1 MLRRLLA
8 FLGLGLVL
16 LPLYAGAETASLVY
30 DINSASPDN
39 IQGGFRGGLFSL
51 GDPSGDK
58 ALFMASEPGSGM
70 ELWVTDGTALGT
82 RLVADLCL
90 GPCSSE
96 IRFMGTPGGVA
107 LFVVSLGT
115 EEGGIEST
123 VWRSDGTPKGTYPLG
138 HQAVSAGNL
147 CHGVFN
153 EVFQGTVYFIF
164 MSEAHGCELW
174 RSDGTAAGTERLT
187 DLNPGPADSVPH
199 QMFVLNGRLHFFARD
214 AEGHGLWRLDGAST
228 VLVQRLPGGNFSEI
242 FASAGPRVYFTIS
255 VDGSSELWTSDGT
268 AGGTKRLAGVSNNLQ
283 VLDGILYFLS
293 TDLDRDLELWRS
305 DGTLGGTRPVTGF
318 QNPLPFSHFGLKVG
332 KLGNLLI
339 FAASDDGSPA
349 RLWTS
354 GGAPSSTR
362 LLAGCPGG
370 CPEIP
375 EEGSFHKSG
384 PRLLF
389 AGTDSVHGTELW
401 STDGTGPG
409 TRLLGDLCNGS
420 CSSNPAGLMAY
431 RGAVYFLADNPEGYA
446 LWKTDGSNISRIATL
461 AAERHPFDPFY
472 PSALIGGK
480 LLLPVT
486 DIAMGTIQL
495 WVSDGEPAGTWMITL
510 IGERGVGSNPFP
522 IFALGDRALFIACD
536 GQELGLWTSG
546 GTAAT
551 TVPVTGPSVTPCP
564 RSSLPL
570 RLQVAGNLGYVREH
584 IFETNSYRLWRTDGT
599 DAGTFLLPSVEAK
612 YLELPVPF
620 AGKAFFTT
628 STDLGV
634 SSLWETD
641 GTAAGTRALFDLSG
655 FSFGPVLTPL
665 GPDLFIAIANSLWVT
680 DGTQAGTRQLAT
692 NNSSGPYNLVRV
704 GNLVFFLANAA
715 GGLWRTDGTAAGTYP
730 VLFGNGPAYD
740 PADLVAFNGALYFMG
755 RSNPGDARR
764 SLWKTG
770 GTLGTTMRIAEVGRP
785 RNPFYGFTEPA
796 LMTVVGQQLF
806 FIADDG
812 VHGEEVWRT
821 DGTTA
826 GTVLTRDIMPGS
838 ATSYP
843 LGLYGAKGKLYFNA
857 GDPDHGFELWE
868 SDGTEA
874 GTRMVQD
881 ISPGVQ
887 PSDPYWFAEVGDR
900 LFFSADDGVTGREP
914 WVLPLAGP
922 AGCVPSE
929 QVLCLAGG
937 RFRAE
942 IQWRDFQ
949 GNSGRGHAVSLTP
962 DTGYFWFFDS
972 ANVEV
977 IIKALDGQG
986 VNGHH
991 WVFYGALSSVE
1002 YTLTVTDTQ
1011 TGAARRYI
1019 NPPGRLGS
1027 VGDTV
1032 AFGPLGATGSSLSLG
1047 PAAEEWKPVAVRSR
1061 TAAVLAPCVPS
1072 STRLCLNGGRFA
1084 VEAAW
1089 RDFQGKA
1096 GTAVA
1101 VPLTG
1106 DTGYFW
1112 FFDEKNVEIVLKVL
1126 DGQGL
1131 NGKFWVFYGALS
1143 SVEYTLTVTDT
1154 QTGQTR
1160 IYSNPSG
1167 RLASVADTG
1176 AF

>member
-1 MLRRLLA
+1 MIRRLLPA
-8 FLGLGLVL
+8 LGLTLAL
-16 LPLYAGAETASLVY
+16 FPLCAGAETASLVY
-30 DINSASPDN
+30 DVNSASPDDVR
-39 IQGGFRGGLFSL
+39 GGFRGGLYPL
-51 GDPSGDK
+51 GDK
-58 ALFMASEPGSGM
+58 ALFMASEPGSGA

-96 IRFMGTPGGVA
+96 ILFMGTVGGVA
-107 LFVVSLGT
+107 LFVASQGT
-115 EEGGIEST
+115 DEGDIEST
-123 VWRSDGTPKGTYPLG
+123 VWRSDGTPRGTYPLG
-138 HQAVSAGNL
+138 ARAVSPGNL
-147 CHGVFN
+147 CHGYYN
-153 EVFQGTVYFIF
+153 AVFQGALYFIF
-164 MSEAHGCELW
+164 MSDTHGCELW
-174 RSDGTAAGTERLT
+174 RSDGTAAGTGRLT
-187 DLNPGPADSVPH
+187 DLNPGPAHSVPH
-199 QMFVLNGRLHFFARD
+199 QLFVLNGRLYFIASD
-214 AEGHGLWRLDGAST
+214 AGGPGLWRLDGTGA
-228 VLVQRLPGGNFSEI
+228 VLVERLPGGNFTEN
-242 FASAGPRVYFTIS
+242 FASAGSRVFFT
-255 VDGSSELWTSDGT
+255 VALDNGASELWISDGT
-268 AGGTKRLAGVSNNLQ
+268 AGGTERLAGVAYRLQ

-293 TDLDRDLELWRS
+293 TDLDRDSELWRS
-305 DGTLGGTRPVTGF
+305 DGTAQGTRPVTAF
-318 QNPLPFSHFGLKVG
+318 QNPEPFASFDFKVE

-339 FAASDDGSPA
+339 FAASGDGLPA

-354 GGAPSSTR
+354 GGNPASTR
-362 LLAGCPGG
+362 PLAGCPGG
-370 CPEIP
+370 CPETP
-375 EEGSFHKSG
+375 EGASFQKSG
-384 PRLLF
+384 SRLLF
-389 AGTDSVHGTELW
+389 AGTDSIHGAELW

-420 CSSNPAGLMAY
+420 CSSNPAGFMAY

-446 LWKTDGSNISRIATL
+446 LWKTDGSGVSRIATL
-461 AAERHPFDPFY
+461 AGERFVFDPFY
-472 PSALIGGK
+472 PAAVIGGK

-486 DIAMGTIQL
+486 DIAMDTVQL
-495 WVSDGEPAGTWMITL
+495 WVSDGEPAGTAMITL

-522 IFALGDRALFIACD
+522 ILALGDRALFIACD

-551 TVPVTGPSVTPCP
+551 TNKVAGPSVAPCP
-564 RSSLPL
+564 SSSLPL
-570 RLQVAGNLGYVREH
+570 RLQVAGNLGYVQEYVRG
-584 IFETNSYRLWRTDGT
+584 TNSYRLWRTDGT
-599 DAGTFLLPSVEAK
+599 DAGTFVLPVEERFV
-612 YLELPVPF
+612 ELPVPF
-620 AGKAFFTT
+620 AGKAFFTAI
-628 STDLGV
+628 SDLGV
-634 SSLWETD
+634 PSLWETD
-641 GTAAGTRALFDLSG
+641 GTAAGTRKLFDLPGG
-655 FSFGPVLTPL
+655 FGSVLTPL
-665 GPDLFIAIANSLWVT
+665 GPDLFLSIGNSLWVT
-680 DGTQAGTRQLAT
+680 DGTQAGMRQLMST
-692 NNSSGPYNLVRV
+692 SNSIAPYNLVRV
-704 GNLVFFLANAA
+704 GNLVYFLANAA
-715 GGLWRTDGTAAGTYP
+715 GGLWRTDGTPAGTYP

-764 SLWKTG
+764 SLWKTD
-770 GTLGTTMRIAEVGRP
+770 GTLGGTVRIAEVGRP
-785 RNPFYGFTEPA
+785 RDPFYGFTQPA
-796 LMTVVGQQLF
+796 QMTVVGQQLF
-806 FIADDG
+806 FVADDG

-821 DGTTA
+821 DGTSS

-843 LGLYGAKGKLYFNA
+843 LGLYGAKGRLYFNA
-857 GDPDHGFELWE
+857 GDPDHGYELWV

-887 PSDPYWFAEVGDR
+887 PSDPFWLAQVGDR

-922 AGCVPSE
+922 AGCVPSDR
-929 QVLCLAGG
+929 VLCLGGG

-942 IQWRDFQ
+942 IQWRDFE
-949 GNSGRGHAVSLTP
+949 GHSDRGHAVSLTP
-962 DTGYFWFFDS
+962 DTGYFWFFDA

-977 IIKALDGQG
+977 IVKALDGQG
-986 VNGHH
+986 LNGHH

-1019 NPPGRLGS
+1019 NPSGRLGS

-1032 AFGPLGATGSSLSLG
+1032 AFGPQGATGSSLSLG
-1047 PAAEEWKPVAVRSR
+1047 PAAEEWKPAAVRSR

-1072 STRLCLNGGRFA
+1072 SNRLCLNQGRFA
-1084 VEAAW
+1084 VEAVW
-1089 RDFQGKA
+1089 RDFQGNA
-1096 GTAVA
+1096 GTAAA

-1112 FFDEKNVEIVLKVL
+1112 FFDEKNVEVVLKVL
-1126 DGQGL
+1126 DGQAL

-1160 IYSNPSG
+1160 TYKNPSG